1 MFTYCCLTCKRNTE
15 NVDSKVLKA
24 KNGRLMLSSKCTVPG
39 NKKMK
44 FYERTRSKGLLSSL
58 GLKTLLKKIPLIDD
72 ILFELRLDIKW
83 LK

>member
-1 MFTYCCLTCKRNTE
+1 MQKEYRKCRFK
-15 NVDSKVLKA
+15 SFKA

-72 ILFELRLDIKW
+72 ILFELRLDIK
-83 LK
+83 